1 MDIRQAEVTAGI
13 AIGHAFM
20 AHAHQ
25 VKDCSVQV
33 VKMNLVLHGIVA
45 VVVGLAEAEASAHP
59 SVGVA
64 AAGRSRVAR
73 ADSRIRIGR
82 PWGFFTGFTSNISAY
97 RIKGFYRMF
106 Q

>member
-13 AIGHAFM
+13 AIGQAFM
-20 AHAHQ
+20 VQAHQ

-33 VKMNLVLHGIVA
+33 VKMNLVLHGVVV

-97 RIKGFYRMF
+97 RIKGF
-106 Q
+106 

>member
-13 AIGHAFM
+13 AIGQAFM
-20 AHAHQ
+20 VQAHQ

-33 VKMNLVLHGIVA
+33 VKMNLVLHGVVA
-45 VVVGLAEAEASAHP
+45 VIVGLAEPEASA
-59 SVGVA
+59 GLEA
-64 AAGRSRVAR
+64 DGRSRVAR
-73 ADSRIRIGR
+73 ADSRIRIERLRGL
-82 PWGFFTGFTSNISAY
+82 FAGFTSIISAY